1 MRRGSFE
8 RRLPRGRLDH
18 KTSRALLGVAMFIII
33 LVPSLF
39 YLFPDSTHISTSC
52 NPSSD
57 QQSRLEV
64 KSCQSSSSASSCM
77 KDPED
82 HQQQE
87 IARSNSALQAT
98 VHLDPEMSQVY
109 LENTGPTELHSVQVI
124 GEGRSLGILSLLA
137 SGEKKVLAIS
147 GSPHDLQA
155 KALDPSEEP
164 VSALVSYIPS
174 AEMVATSNDSASGGD
189 VVLRT
194 KSAPSSDSSSSG
206 QASSS
211 ASSTSASSGALS
223 SLSSFGGAVS
233 TASASDKSV
242 VKERESSPLE
252 LDISVN
258 RSDAMAGQ
266 TVSYRCTA
274 KNAGQAE
281 LSDVRMICAGKV
293 ASTKYLP
300 AGEELHLDAEF
311 PMSNT
316 TVLHAGVQ
324 AKDAGGRLYINN
336 SSAEVWMISPSLRMQ
351 VTLPSSAHRGEHIT
365 MQIRLDN
372 LGSSNLTDI
381 LVKDQSS
388 EIGEIDRIPGLM
400 PGSYRMLQ
408 KEVVVSHSISDAV
421 VAIAHDD
428 TGRDVYT
435 SQKFD
440 IAMLNSSLKIESRQ
454 ARVQIYSGEPIEV
467 TWILSNNGEEPLH
480 NITLDG
486 DGSRRI
492 LKDLPAGKSVEM
504 AAIYTKNT
512 TTWIN
517 VTAKGTDG
525 RGSDASGMAGVLLQ
539 VIKPGIAIKLMP
551 TDIEVCP
558 GEEAQVNVL
567 VSNSG
572 DDLLQNVVLKM
583 NGSTIANIGDLS
595 SGEFR
600 VIESRTVISDN
611 CSILFEAGGLDSRG
625 QIRSDEASAKV
636 ACVIAAL
643 KVFASAS
650 PAVLAPGESC
660 QITCTVANTGMA
672 PLDGVFVISKRLGPL
687 GNIDFLSPKRQTT
700 VVSEKTIN
708 EAIDDVITVE
718 GFTQDRSS
726 VKASFPLSIKVLD
739 VPENSGASRTASTGS
754 SEPPAIGLASA
765 NITFG
770 NMSMPFNLPVQE
782 QAERVVSKEM
792 ARDIGD
798 AARKQNNIILDGI
811 SNLLAYVEKL
821 LGLDGGQDS
830 TQEEN
835 GASNADQLQG
845 GNDSSSEQEAG
856 FYPKGED
863 ALSGSKNYE
872 LSIEGVKGSEH
883 GAISILDVNALPA
896 QPAANEPVKV
906 TVHLQSAQG
915 VKSAQVKYGLSDMP
929 LTKTN
934 MMSVDRVYDSAL
946 SLESGTAQ
954 DGYWSGI
961 IPGRGAGTYMPLSV
975 WITDGLSTAEGGPYL
990 MHWST
995 VNSAGTAR
1003 TVVAP
1008 TNGGGMLFIESSSVQ
1023 GTGEVSIKD
1032 TIQGSTMD
1040 INEKVMGSG
1049 SINLE
1054 TMRCINRNG
1063 AVDNFTE
1070 KKDLVF
1076 SGGILKGHKTVAS
1089 PNFQGGLGASVTE
1102 RFNLS
1107 HVDKSETSSVSS
1119 NSYTNN
1125 TLSYKTDQAF
1135 EGTWNIQTKYAKL
1148 FKKIKADQKYTG
1160 SFQTQKDIEFK
1171 DAA

>member
-39 YLFPDSTHISTSC
+39 YLFPDSTHISTPC
-52 NPSSD
+52 KPSSD

-64 KSCQSSSSASSCM
+64 KSCPSSSANSHT
-77 KDPED
+77 KNPIV
-82 HQQQE
+82 HLQQE
-87 IARSNSALQAT
+87 TARSDATLLAT
-98 VHLDPEMSQVY
+98 VYPDPEMSQVY
-109 LENTGPTELHSVQVI
+109 LENTGPSELHSVQVI

-137 SGEKKVLAIS
+137 SGEKKVLALS

-155 KALDPSEEP
+155 KALDPSGEP
-164 VSALVSYIPS
+164 VSARVSYIPF
-174 AEMVATSNDSASGGD
+174 AGAVASSNDSANDSKI
-189 VVLRT
+189 VLRA
-194 KSAPSSDSSSSG
+194 KSVPSSDLSSFGSASSAAESSTTASSG
-206 QASSS
+206 TFSSFGS
-211 ASSTSASSGALS
+211 TASSTSSSEKVGA
-223 SLSSFGGAVS
+223 
-233 TASASDKSV
+233 
-242 VKERESSPLE
+242 KEHESSPLH
-252 LDISVN
+252 LTIAVN
-258 RSDAMAGQ
+258 RSDASAGQ
-266 TVSYRCTA
+266 MVSYRCTA
-274 KNAGQAE
+274 KNIGQTE
-281 LSDVRMICAGKV
+281 LSEVRMVCAGKV

-300 AGEELHLDAEF
+300 AGEELNLDAEF
-311 PMSNT
+311 PIRNT
-316 TVLHAGVQ
+316 TVLHVGVQ
-324 AKDAGGRLYINN
+324 AKDASGRLYTNN
-336 SSAEVWMISPSLRMQ
+336 SSAEVWMISPSLKIQ
-351 VTLPSSAHRGEHIT
+351 VSLPSRVHRGEHVK
-365 MQIRLDN
+365 MQIRLENIGSTN
-372 LGSSNLTDI
+372 LSEI
-381 LVKDQSS
+381 QVKDRSS
-388 EIGEIDRIPGLM
+388 EIGEIDRIPKLM

-408 KEVVVSHSISDAV
+408 KEIVVTHSISDAV

-428 TGRDVYT
+428 MGRDVYA
-435 SQKFD
+435 SQTFRMD
-440 IAMLNSSLKIESRQ
+440 LLNSSLKIESKQ
-454 ARVQIYSGEPIEV
+454 AEVQIYPGEPVEV
-467 TWILSNNGEEPLH
+467 TWILSNTGEEPLH

-486 DGSRRI
+486 DESRRI

-512 TTWIN
+512 TIWIN

-525 RGSDASGMAGVLLQ
+525 RGSEAFGKAGVLLQ
-539 VIKPGIAIKLMP
+539 VIKPGIAVKVMP
-551 TDIEVCP
+551 TDIEVSP
-558 GEEAQVNVL
+558 GDEAEANVL

-572 DDLLQNVVLKM
+572 DDRLQNVVLKM
-583 NGSTIANIGDLS
+583 NGSTIANLGDLS

-600 VIESRTVISDN
+600 VIDSRTVISDN
-611 CSILFEAGGLDSRG
+611 CSIEFEAEGFDSRG
-625 QIRSDEASAKV
+625 QIRSDKASAKV
-636 ACVIAAL
+636 SCVIAAI

-650 PAVLAPGESC
+650 PAAPAPGESC
-660 QITCTVANTGMA
+660 QITCTVANTGMV
-672 PLDGVFVISKRLGPL
+672 PLNGIFVISKKLGPL

-700 VVSEKTIN
+700 VVSEKTVN

-726 VKASFPLSIKVLD
+726 VVGSFPLSINVLGIPD
-739 VPENSGASRTASTGS
+739 MTSQASRIASTGS
-754 SEPPAIGLASA
+754 SEPPAVGLASA

-770 NMSMPFNLPVQE
+770 NLSLPFNLPVQE
-782 QAERVVSKEM
+782 QTESEVSKEM
-792 ARDIGD
+792 ARDID
-798 AARKQNNIILDGI
+798 NAARKQNNIILDGI
-811 SNLLAYVEKL
+811 ANLLAYVEKL
-821 LGLDGGQDS
+821 LGLDAGQDIS
-830 TQEEN
+830 QDEN
-835 GASNADQLQG
+835 SSSNADQFQG
-845 GNDSSSEQEAG
+845 GNDSSSEQEAS

-863 ALSGSKNYE
+863 ALSGSRNYE

-906 TVHLQSAQG
+906 TVHLQSEQG
-915 VKSAQVKYGLSDMP
+915 IKSAQVKYGLSDLP
-929 LTKTN
+929 LTKAD
-934 MMSVDRVYDSAL
+934 MLSVDRVYDSAL
-946 SLESGTAQ
+946 ALESGTAQ
-954 DGYWSGI
+954 DGYWSGT

-975 WITDGLSTAEGGPYL
+975 WITDGLGTAEGGPYL

-995 VNSAGTAR
+995 VNAAGTAK
-1003 TVVAP
+1003 TVVAS
-1008 TNGGGMLFIESSSVQ
+1008 TTGGGMLFIESSSVQ

-1032 TIQGSTMD
+1032 TIQGSTMEV
-1040 INEKVMGSG
+1040 NEKVMGSG

-1054 TMRCINRNG
+1054 TMRCVNRHG

-1076 SGGILKGHKTVAS
+1076 SGGVLKGHKTVSS
-1089 PNFQGGLGASVTE
+1089 PTFQGGLGASVTE

-1119 NSYTNN
+1119 NSYANN

-1171 DAA
+1171 DDA